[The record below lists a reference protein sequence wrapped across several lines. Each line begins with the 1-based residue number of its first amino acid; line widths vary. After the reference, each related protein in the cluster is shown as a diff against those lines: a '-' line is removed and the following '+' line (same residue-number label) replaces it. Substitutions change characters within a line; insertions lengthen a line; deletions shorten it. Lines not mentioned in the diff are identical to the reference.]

1 MATSTFEIRLG
12 SYFDS
17 VILMH
22 LQRALLDLPG
32 VLDAGVVMATPA
44 NLILMAESDL
54 LPTEAQKANPEDLLI
69 VVRAEEEDQAT
80 SAIAAIDDLMA
91 KRRSTSAGKFRPRSL
106 EAAFDIL
113 PEARFVLISVP
124 GRYAA
129 GLAEQALRGNRHVF
143 LYSDNVSMEEE
154 ARLKAMA
161 QERGLLV
168 MGPDCG
174 TAIVQGIGL
183 GFANRV
189 RSGGV
194 GLIGAAGTGLQAVTS
209 RIHQLGA
216 GISHALGTGGRDLK
230 KEIGGVTALQSLDLL
245 KRDSETRVIVMV
257 SKPPDPEVATKLLS
271 AARNTRK
278 PVVVN
283 FIGYSP
289 PARKLGNLHF
299 ASNFNEAASLA
310 VDLLGENN
318 QSTAAGATSAR
329 QTGNDRRYI
338 RGLFSGGSLA
348 SEALLLLQVMFGKI
362 YSNFGGER
370 LGEPTK
376 AREHTLLDLG
386 EDQFTV
392 GRLHPMIDNDLRLR
406 MFRQEAANPEVA
418 FILLDMV
425 LGEGAHIDPAGEFAP
440 VIAEV
445 LRQHA
450 FDVGVI
456 LIGTDEDPQDYDHQ
470 RQQLLDA
477 GARVFGNVLE
487 AANAIGSLLGGP
499 SESIV
504 TPVDLEDLAAP
515 LAAIN
520 VGLEAFYESLEQ
532 QGAKVVQVNW
542 RPPAGGN
549 EKLMSILQ
557 KMRD

>member
-1 MATSTFEIRLG
+1 MAVSNFEIRLG

-22 LQRALLDLPG
+22 LQRALLVLPG

-44 NLILMAESDL
+44 NLELMAQSDL
-54 LPTEAQKANPEDLLI
+54 LPSAAQKANPEDLLI
-69 VVRAEEEDQAT
+69 VVRAEQEAQAA
-80 SAIAAIDDLMA
+80 SAIATIDDLMA

-106 EAAFDIL
+106 EAAFDML
-113 PEARFVLISVP
+113 PEAKFVLISVP

-129 GLAEQALRGNRHVF
+129 GVAEQALRNNRHVF
-143 LYSDNVSMEEE
+143 LYSDNVSLEEE
-154 ARLKAMA
+154 ASLKSIA

-209 RIHQLGA
+209 HIHQLGA
-216 GISHALGTGGRDLK
+216 GVSHAFGTGGRDLK

-245 KRDSETRVIVMV
+245 KRDSETQVIVMV
-257 SKPPDPEVATKLLS
+257 SKPPDPQVAAKLLS
-271 AARNTRK
+271 AARKIPK

-289 PARKLGNLHF
+289 PARIIGNLHF

-310 VDLLGENN
+310 VDLL
-318 QSTAAGATSAR
+318 QQTDQTSAAS
-329 QTGNDRRYI
+329 GKSESKPLNERRYI

-348 SEALLLLQVMFGKI
+348 SEALLALQAMYGKI

-370 LGEPTK
+370 LSDPTK
-376 AREHTLLDLG
+376 TQEHTLLDLG
-386 EDQFTV
+386 EDQFTL

-406 MFRQEAANPEVA
+406 MFKQEAVDPEVA
-418 FILLDMV
+418 ILLLDMV
-425 LGEGAHIDPAGEFAP
+425 LGEGAHINPAGEFAH
-440 VIAEV
+440 VISEV
-445 LRQHA
+445 LSQGELE
-450 FDVGVI
+450 VGVI

-477 GARVFGNVLE
+477 GAQVFDNVLE
-487 AANAIGSLLGGP
+487 AANYIGSRLESP
-499 SESIV
+499 STAIV
-504 TPVDLEDLAAP
+504 TPVPLGDLAAP

-520 VGLEAFYESLEQ
+520 VGLETFYESLDH
-532 QGAKVVQVNW
+532 QGSKAVQVNW

-549 EKLMSILQ
+549 QRLMSILQ